1 MRNPGEVC
9 EFRSE
14 NKSANDE
21 GKMLRCPAK
30 NITTIF
36 HIDLISKCVMRLPQ

>member
-21 GKMLRCPAK
+21 GKMSWPAK
-30 NITTIF
+30 NIITIF
-36 HIDLISKCVMRLPQ
+36 HIELISTCVMRLPQ

>member
-1 MRNPGEVC
+1 MRNSGGVC

-14 NKSANDE
+14 NESANDE
-21 GKMLRCPAK
+21 GKMLKISSK

-36 HIDLISKCVMRLPQ
+36 HIDLISTCVMRLPQ